1 MGEDIISLLK
11 EKIDKLEV
19 QLRSVEEKL
28 QAHNLVHI
36 EIAKEQA
43 EIMEW
48 RRRIEL
54 TLQELDANDKH
65 IRASLHKLLG
75 RTPDFAV
82 QVSKDGTSPKRMM
95 SDVVSEM
102 YDFLSI
108 FKKYPKEQISDYL
121 DTATSIM
128 NQWNVLK
135 KWKVLHGLGI
145 LLVLNLLS
153 NLKIDSDM
161 LKMILKYIL
170 NIFGAKI

>member
-11 EKIDKLEV
+11 EKIDKLET

-28 QAHNLVHI
+28 QTHNLVHI

-48 RRRIEL
+48 RRRIEI

-82 QVSKDGTSPKRMM
+82 QVSKDNAGPKRMM

-121 DTATSIM
+121 DTATSMM

-135 KWKVLHGLGI
+135 KWKVLHI
-145 LLVLNLLS
+145 LIVLLILNLLS
-153 NLKIDSDM
+153 NLRINTDMFKIIFDHV
-161 LKMILKYIL
+161 L
-170 NIFGAKI
+170 NIFGAKL